1 MRRIG
6 KFEWKIVLALLL
18 TAAAPLLFT
27 AIMVDRLVGE
37 SMSVGVNDRVLDALR
52 QSVDLYKEVIESR
65 IRLARVQIQALAE
78 NRAFLDAIRKD
89 DLEPAREQLRE
100 LLLAP
105 PVSRV
110 RLLRQDRV
118 LIEEARTPVPDP
130 AAVKTRSD
138 SIDLPGGERIE
149 AVLAIARS
157 FLEGAE
163 SLRELVLTLENFQT
177 NFQPWKL
184 AYYRVFLFIY
194 FWILLMA
201 VVLGYLLARSVT
213 RRVAQLVSATR
224 RATTGDLAVR
234 VPVRGRDEIGSLA
247 ESFNRMLDEIQRT
260 RDRIVYLEKV
270 SSWQEIARRLA
281 HEIKNPLTPI
291 QLAMQE
297 LHKSYRGDDRAFAAK
312 LDQSLEIV
320 EEEVATLRRMVE
332 TFSEFAKLPDV
343 QAVPVELNEFA
354 ADFLRKN
361 PQLGARVSL
370 QPLAQRLEVRL
381 DPMLMARVMMNLVQN
396 ALDASP
402 GGEPVEIRVGRES
415 DFGVLQVAD
424 HGVGL
429 TEEAR
434 RRLFQPYFTT
444 KAHGTGLGL
453 AIVKKIVLQHG
464 GEIVARDNPP
474 RGTVFC
480 VRLRAGA
487 AAGATS

>member
-52 QSVDLYKEVIESR
+52 QSVDLYKEVIETR
-65 IRLARVQIQALAE
+65 LRLARTQILALADDE
-78 NRAFLDAIRKD
+78 AFLKAVQKGAFDEVR
-89 DLEPAREQLRE
+89 EPLRE
-100 LLLAP
+100 LLQTPAIQ
-105 PVSRV
+105 RV
-110 RLLRQDRV
+110 RLLRKDSV
-118 LIEEARTPVPDP
+118 LVEEERKPPPDP
-130 AAVKTRSD
+130 AGVKSRSD
-138 SIDLPGGERIE
+138 VFDLPGGERIE
-149 AVLAIARS
+149 AVLVIARS
-157 FLEGAE
+157 FLEGAD
-163 SLRELVLTLENFQT
+163 SLRELVVTLESFQT

-297 LHKSYRGDDRAFAAK
+297 LHKSYRGEDSSFTAK

-343 QAVPVELNEFA
+343 QTIPVELNEFA

-361 PQLGARVSL
+361 PQFASRVSL
-370 QPLAQRLEVRL
+370 QPLRERLEIRL
-381 DPMLMARVMMNLVQN
+381 DPMLMGRVLMNLVNN

-402 GGEPVEIRVGRES
+402 GGEPVEIRVGREGE
-415 DFGVLQVAD
+415 FGVLQVAD
-424 HGVGL
+424 RGVGL
-429 TEEAR
+429 SEEAR
-434 RRLFQPYFTT
+434 GRLFQPYFTT

-464 GEIVARDNPP
+464 GEIFARDNPP

-480 VRLRAGA
+480 VRLRAGSTPPA
-487 AAGATS
+487 NA